1 MKVCICDDLAEELE
15 LLKAACQTFFAER
28 NVQAEI
34 VCTQDPEHPIKHEY
48 DLLILDVEMA
58 KKKGTA
64 VKDQLMGRERP
75 LIIFA
80 TSYQENIVDAF
91 GTNVIG
97 FLAKPLVW
105 ESFELKMDLAVRLLL
120 AGRMLELSPVLYEH
134 SEKII
139 MFYTEQRYTKALLA
153 DGEKTPLSTKSLSTW
168 EKELE
173 DLYFVRVDTSH
184 LVNCK
189 HIVDAYDDIF
199 VLRDGQ
205 KLKVSRRRKKDCFEK
220 LRQYNLRFSKFA

>member
-48 DLLILDVEMA
+48 DLLILDVEMP

-80 TSYQENIVDAF
+80 TSYQENMPDAF
-91 GTNVIG
+91 GPNVIG

-220 LRQYNLRFSKFA
+220 LWQYNLRFSKFA

>member
-15 LLKAACQTFFAER
+15 ALKSACETFFEER
-28 NVQAEI
+28 NIQAEI
-34 VCTQDPEHPIKHEY
+34 VCTQDPEHPINHEY
-48 DLLILDVEMA
+48 DILILDVEMP
-58 KKKGTA
+58 KKKGTV
-64 VKDQLMGRERP
+64 VKDQLMGKERP

-80 TSYQENIVDAF
+80 TSYQENMPDAF
-91 GTNVIG
+91 GPNVIG

-105 ESFELKMDLAVRLLL
+105 ESFELKMDLAVRLLM
-120 AGRMLELSPVLYEH
+120 AGRILEISPSLYED

-139 MFYTEQRYTKALLA
+139 MFFTEQRYTKALLA
-153 DGEKTPLSTKSLSTW
+153 SGGQTPLSAKSLSAW

-173 DLYFVRVDTSH
+173 DLYFVRVDSSH

-199 VLRDGQ
+199 VLRGGQ
-205 KLKVSRRRKKDCFEK
+205 KLKVSRRRKKECFEK

>member
-48 DLLILDVEMA
+48 DLLILDVEMP

-139 MFYTEQRYTKALLA
+139 MFYT
-153 DGEKTPLSTKSLSTW
+153 
-168 EKELE
+168 
-173 DLYFVRVDTSH
+173 
-184 LVNCK
+184 
-189 HIVDAYDDIF
+189 
-199 VLRDGQ
+199 
-205 KLKVSRRRKKDCFEK
+205 
-220 LRQYNLRFSKFA
+220 